1 MEKQN
6 IKQSNIS
13 KPILVRNEMSSS
25 YLSYAMSVIVSRALP
40 DVRDGLKPVHRRIIF
55 AMYKGGYDWSKNF
68 RKSARIV
75 GDVIGKYHPHG
86 DQAVYDALVRLVQ
99 DFSMSLPLLQGQG
112 NFGSI
117 DGDPPA
123 AMRYTET
130 KLGKISQFLTEDL
143 EKNTVTFRNNYD
155 ETEKEPTVLPSQYPN
170 LLVNGAGGI
179 AVGMATSIPPHNLGE
194 VIDATNAYIE
204 NQNITISQLMKY
216 VPGPDFPTG
225 GLIIGKEFIKQGYNK
240 GRGSFKI
247 RGEIEFEEKKNGRA
261 ILIIK
266 SIPYQVN
273 KSFLNEKIALLAR
286 DKKIEGISDIRDE
299 SNREGIRIVIELR
312 RGVEPETIRRQ
323 LYKLTNVESSFG
335 FNSLALVE
343 NKPKLLNLKEF
354 ISEFLKFRES
364 TVVKRVKF
372 DLKKAEERAHILI
385 GLATA
390 VEKMISEIGEEVT
403 VNKKIIMSGENLVD
417 AQPRVDNQTNR
428 PMVSFTLDRYG
439 AQKFGKVTTNNIGK
453 KLAIVLDDKIISAPV
468 IRESITG
475 GSGTISGNF
484 SFQEVTDL
492 ALLLRSGA
500 LPTPIN
506 IVEERTV
513 GPDLGKDS
521 IISGTISLII
531 GFVLVV
537 LYMFYKYRFFGL
549 IANISLISNLLMLV
563 GVLTI
568 LEATLTLPGIAGII
582 LTVGMAVDAN
592 VLIFERIREELRT
605 EKSIIHAFDMGYN
618 RAKITVL
625 DANLTTLLA
634 TIILFFFGS
643 GPVKGFAV
651 TLGIGI
657 ITTLFSAYFI
667 ARHLTSSYVLKNK
680 DNVSL

>member
-1 MEKQN
+1 MLNFTKIKIISIYLIFIFLSSFAFLNIFSDENSLLNKKVNLGLDLQGGSYLLLEIDTKPLIKERLQDKVVELKKFLKKNNFNYTSFEIFDDSISFKIENDDEKKFQN
-6 IKQSNIS
+6 LFFLKNNNTINQYIDQYRTHQFDLLTNNKNYKVKFSKYGLLVLNNAAVKQSIE
-13 KPILVRNEMSSS
+13 IVR
-25 YLSYAMSVIVSRALP
+25 
-40 DVRDGLKPVHRRIIF
+40 RRI
-55 AMYKGGYDWSKNF
+55 D
-68 RKSARIV
+68 
-75 GDVIGKYHPHG
+75 D
-86 DQAVYDALVRLVQ
+86 
-99 DFSMSLPLLQGQG
+99 
-112 NFGSI
+112 
-117 DGDPPA
+117 
-123 AMRYTET
+123 
-130 KLGKISQFLTEDL
+130 LGT
-143 EKNTVTFRNNYD
+143 
-155 ETEKEPTVLPSQYPN
+155 KEPTIIQRGEKRIVVELPGLKDPSRIKN
-170 LLVNGAGGI
+170 LLGKTAQLNFRLV
-179 AVGMATSIPPHNLGE
+179 T
-194 VIDATNAYIE
+194 DAN
-204 NQNITISQLMKY
+204 N
-216 VPGPDFPTG
+216 DF
-225 GLIIGKEFIKQGYNK
+225 
-240 GRGSFKI
+240 GS
-247 RGEIEFEEKKNGRA
+247 
-261 ILIIK
+261 
-266 SIPYQVN
+266 
-273 KSFLNEKIALLAR
+273 
-286 DKKIEGISDIRDE
+286 
-299 SNREGIRIVIELR
+299 
-312 RGVEPETIRRQ
+312 
-323 LYKLTNVESSFG
+323 
-335 FNSLALVE
+335 
-343 NKPKLLNLKEF
+343 
-354 ISEFLKFRES
+354 
-364 TVVKRVKF
+364 
-372 DLKKAEERAHILI
+372 
-385 GLATA
+385 
-390 VEKMISEIGEEVT
+390 EKMISEIGEEVI
-403 VNKKIIMSGENLVD
+403 VNKKIIMNGENLVD

-468 IRESITG
+468 IREAITG

-531 GFVLVV
+531 GFALVV
-537 LYMFYKYRFFGL
+537 FYMFYKYKFFGL

-605 EKSIIHAFDMGYN
+605 EKSIIHAFDMGYS

-667 ARHLTSSYVLKNK
+667 ARHLTSFYVLKNK
-680 DNVSL
+680 ENVSL